1 VKFLVD
7 ECLSPDWAG
16 LFRSLGHEAVHWRE
30 VGEHGDP
37 DPKLI
42 EWARKND
49 AIVFTKD
56 MDFSKLLY
64 LSRESL
70 PSVLQ
75 LRKIDVLAGY
85 TRMAVIEAVTR
96 FSRQLEEGCLVSISS
111 RGTRVRVLP
120 LP

>member
-7 ECLSPDWAG
+7 EWLSPDWVG
-16 LFRSLGHEAVHWRE
+16 LFRSLGHECVHWGE

-37 DPKLI
+37 DPTLI
-42 EWARKND
+42 EWAREHG
-49 AIVFTKD
+49 AVVFTKD
-56 MDFSKLLY
+56 MDFSELLY
-64 LSRESL
+64 LSRDSL

-75 LRKIDVLAGY
+75 LRKVNVLAGY

-96 FSRQLEEGCLVSISS
+96 FSRLLEEGCIISISA

-120 LP
+120 LT